1 MKVLVT
7 GASGFLGGYVVEA
20 LRQRGHEVVGA
31 VRRTSDTSL
40 LSSMGITTREMDLEA
55 PETMRSAVHGMDA
68 IVHLA
73 AYYTFTGKKE
83 LYRKL
88 NVDATR
94 DLLEAGLA
102 EGVTRFI
109 YCSSTEAMGPV
120 EGTGDESSP
129 LRPRYEYGRSKEA
142 AEKIV
147 NEYGGKG
154 MRCTI
159 LRPSGVYG
167 PRNVEDVSYWF
178 ITSYGRSFATKF
190 VVGDGQT
197 HIQFVHARDV
207 AQGFALALENER
219 SIGQCYIISGERSHT
234 YEDVYRIL
242 GDITGIEPPRT
253 HLPVW
258 MAKMFIAPVQAF
270 DSLRGRKNF
279 LFRLSTVDSVM
290 ENRSYSIAKAQMEL
304 GYSPEYDLH
313 RGLAETVRW
322 YRQNGYL

>member
-7 GASGFLGGYVVEA
+7 GASGFLGGYVIES
-20 LRQRGHEVVGA
+20 LRQRGHEVLGA

-40 LSSMGITTREMDLEA
+40 LRSLGVTTREMDLEVA
-55 PETMRSAVHGMDA
+55 ETMRTALQGMDA
-68 IVHLA
+68 VVHLA
-73 AYYTFTGKKE
+73 AYYTFTGKKA
-83 LYRKL
+83 LYQRL
-88 NVDATR
+88 NVDATK
-94 DLLEAGLA
+94 DMLDASLA
-102 EGVTRFI
+102 EGVTRFL

-120 EGTGDESSP
+120 EGMGDEGSP
-129 LRPRYEYGRSKEA
+129 MRPRYEYGRSKAA

-154 MRCTI
+154 LSCTI

-197 HIQFVHARDV
+197 HIQFVHAKDV
-207 AQGFALALENER
+207 AQGFARALENER

-253 HLPVW
+253 HLPAW
-258 MAKMFIAPVQAF
+258 LAKMFIAPVQAF
-270 DSLRGRKNF
+270 DSLLGRKNF
-279 LFRLSTVDSVM
+279 LFRLSTVDSVR
-290 ENRSYSIAKAQMEL
+290 ENRSYSIAKAQRDL
-304 GYSPEYDLH
+304 GYSPEYDL
-313 RGLAETVRW
+313 RKGLEETVQW
-322 YRQNGYL
+322 YRQNGYI

>member
-7 GASGFLGGYVVEA
+7 GASGFLGGYVVKA
-20 LRQRGHEVVGA
+20 LKDRGHEVFGA
-31 VRRTSDTSL
+31 VRKTSDTSL
-40 LSSMGITTREMDLEA
+40 LSSLGVATREMDLA
-55 PETMRSAVHGMDA
+55 RPDTMRSALLGMDA
-68 IVHLA
+68 VVHLA

-83 LYRKL
+83 IYQKL
-88 NVDATR
+88 NVDATKE
-94 DLLEAGLA
+94 LLDACLA
-102 EGVTRFI
+102 EGVTRFL

-120 EGTGDESSP
+120 EGTGDEASP

-147 NEYGGKG
+147 NEYGKKG
-154 MRCTI
+154 LKCTI

-219 SIGQCYIISGERSHT
+219 SIGQCYIISGERSYT
-234 YEDVYRIL
+234 YEDVYKML
-242 GDITGIEPPRT
+242 GDITGTKPPRT

-258 MAKMFIAPVQAF
+258 MAKLFIAPVQAF
-270 DSLRGRKNF
+270 DSLLGRKNF

-290 ENRSYSIAKAQMEL
+290 ENRSYSIAKAKSEL
-304 GYSPEYDLH
+304 GYSPEYDLYQ
-313 RGLAETVRW
+313 GLDETVRW

>member
-20 LRQRGHEVVGA
+20 LKNKGHEVFGA
-31 VRRTSDTSL
+31 VRKTSDTSI
-40 LSSMGITTREMDLEA
+40 LSTLDIVTREMDLER
-55 PETMRSAVHGMDA
+55 PETMRSALHGMDA
-68 IVHLA
+68 VVHLA

-83 LYRKL
+83 LYQKL

-94 DLLEAGLA
+94 NLLDACLA
-102 EGVTRFI
+102 EKVTRFL
-109 YCSSTEAMGPV
+109 YCSSTESMGPTD
-120 EGTGDESSP
+120 GTGDETSP
-129 LRPRYEYGRSKEA
+129 MRPRYEYGRSKEA

-147 NEYGGKG
+147 NEYGRKG
-154 MRCTI
+154 LQCTI

-197 HIQFVHARDV
+197 HIQFVHASDV
-207 AQGFALALENER
+207 AQGFALALDNER
-219 SIGQCYIISGERSHT
+219 SIGQCYIISGERSYT

-242 GDITGIEPPRT
+242 GEITGIDPPRT
-253 HLPVW
+253 HIPVW
-258 MAKMFIAPVQAF
+258 LAKTFIAPVQAF
-270 DSLRGRKNF
+270 DSLLGRKNF
-279 LFRLSTVDSVM
+279 LFRMSTVDSVM
-290 ENRSYSIAKAQMEL
+290 ENRSYSIAKAKREL
-304 GYSPEYDLH
+304 GYSPEYDL
-313 RGLAETVRW
+313 RQGLTETVQW